1 MGYPPAPPVAK
12 GPGVHSFES
21 SPILSSS
28 PALSVMIAAARKAAR
43 GLQRDFGELASLQVS
58 QTGSGKYVETADKRC
73 AKVLSDELQ
82 KARPTYS
89 LLMEDAEPV
98 KGADP
103 EHRFLV
109 DPVSGTFN
117 LLRSIPHFAIS
128 IALERKGE
136 LLAAVIYNPIAD
148 ELFHAEKGQGAFL
161 NNKRMRVGA
170 RKELA
175 YSVLACAMPARTG
188 EGQVEARN
196 EIAKLQGKA
205 LGLRSFGSRALTLA
219 WVATGRFDG
228 YWERNMKP
236 WDMAA
241 GLLLIREAGGFV
253 ADCDGDADPM
263 KTGALATANADL
275 LPLIRAELL
284 AARRS

>member
-1 MGYPPAPPVAK
+1 
-12 GPGVHSFES
+12 
-21 SPILSSS
+21 
-28 PALSVMIAAARKAAR
+28 MIAAARKAAR

-58 QTGSGKYVETADKRC
+58 QAGPAKYAGTADSRC
-73 AKVLSDELQ
+73 GKVLADELL
-82 KARPTYS
+82 KARPAFG
-89 LLMEDAEPV
+89 LLMEGAPEV

-109 DPVSGTFN
+109 DPVSGIFN
-117 LLRSIPHFAIS
+117 LMRSIPHFAIS
-128 IALERKGE
+128 MALERKGE
-136 LLAAVIYNPIAD
+136 LLSSVIYNPISD
-148 ELFHAEKGQGAFL
+148 ELFHAEKGQGAFM

-175 YSVLACAMPARTG
+175 EAVLVCAIPARTG
-188 EGQVEARN
+188 EGHAEARN

-205 LGLRSFGSRALTLA
+205 LGLRHFGSRALQLA
-219 WVATGRFDG
+219 WLAAGRFDG
-228 YWERNMKP
+228 CWERNQQP

-275 LPLIRAELL
+275 LPQIRAELL
-284 AARRS
+284 AARRG